1 MLIVSGI
8 DMRFLKQYF
17 SKIELVQLLGSGKE
31 LNLSKRVRHQVFISS
46 Y

>member
-31 LNLSKRVRHQVFISS
+31 LNLSKRVRQQFFVLSC
-46 Y
+46 